1 MKTDTSRHDKPL
13 RWHVERPYGE
23 EGTYITED
31 STALIAKVYPRG
43 YPSSNLT
50 QAEKLEQQQRAAL
63 IAAAP
68 ELLEALRYAVECINA
83 GCKRR
88 APDANNGRGVATT
101 NERRALEY
109 ARKAIEKAEG
119 EKAL

>member
-1 MKTDTSRHDKPL
+1 MKTDTSRHDKPP

-68 ELLEALRYAVECINA
+68 ELLEALKSIIEWQDCEVMPEPHKFMMIRNA
-83 GCKRR
+83 AR
-88 APDANNGRGVATT
+88 AAITKATYT
-101 NERRALEY
+101 Y
-109 ARKAIEKAEG
+109 
-119 EKAL
+119 